1 MSNISKKIKKIKNF
15 DAEYPVLIVESNVK
29 ISNYIYDFLSLEL
42 GCDIDVAKSY
52 ADAEKFLEVKKYAF
66 AISSLNLSDDTAGN
80 IGRLLRV
87 KGVNFCII
95 SSSVGE
101 ELRTF
106 VYTLG
111 AIDYFLI
118 NSNGW
123 LNDIVMLIKRLNR
136 NSKMSALVVDSNQI
150 QRLILASKI
159 RKLNLNVIEA
169 ESGVQ
174 ALKKLQENPDTPLVL
189 TNFDLSDMDGELL
202 TIKIRA
208 NHQKDDMAIIGMS
221 SLNFFEN
228 DSRIVSKFI
237 KAGANDCL
245 HKQVSNE
252 EFLCKI
258 NQTLDFLELIRS
270 HKEKSIKDFLTGLY
284 NRRHFFTEGNV
295 VYKKQKGNVSLA
307 ILDIDFFKK
316 INDTYGH
323 DGGDETLI
331 TIASILHE
339 QFNKQILARIGG
351 EEFAVLFKCNL
362 EEARIQMEKFR
373 KTVEETILV
382 VKKKKFNMTIS
393 VGIATLDDD
402 ITSLNDLYQMA
413 DLKLYDAKKNGRNQV
428 VI

>member
-1 MSNISKKIKKIKNF
+1 MSNITKKIKKIKNF
-15 DAEYPVLIVESNVK
+15 DADFPVLIVESNPKVA
-29 ISNYIYDFLSLEL
+29 NLIYDYLSLEL
-42 GCDIDVAKSY
+42 GCDIDVAYSY
-52 ADAEKFLEVKKYAF
+52 KEAEEYVEENNYAF
-66 AISSLNLSDDTAGN
+66 SVSSVNLSDDTSGN

-87 KGVNFCII
+87 KNINFCVI
-95 SSSVGE
+95 SSMVGE

-106 VYTLG
+106 VHTLG

-118 NSNGW
+118 NSNSW

-136 NSKMSALVVDSNQI
+136 NSRMNALVVESNQI
-150 QRLILASKI
+150 QRLILTSKI

-169 ESGVQ
+169 DSGVQ
-174 ALKKLQENPDTPLVL
+174 ALKKLQENPDIPLVL
-189 TNFDLSDMDGELL
+189 TNFELSDMNGEDL
-202 TIKIRA
+202 TMKIRK

-221 SLNFFEN
+221 AVNFFEN

-284 NRRHFFTEGNV
+284 NRRHFFTEGSII
-295 VYKKQKGNVSLA
+295 YKKQKGNVSLA

-323 DGGDETLI
+323 DGGDETLV

-339 QFNKQILARIGG
+339 QFKNQVLARIGG
-351 EEFAVLFKCNL
+351 EEFAILFKCGLN
-362 EEARIQMEKFR
+362 EAQEKMEFFR

-382 VKKKKFNMTIS
+382 VKKKKFKMTVS
-393 VGIATLDDD
+393 VGIATVDEDINSLD
-402 ITSLNDLYQMA
+402 DLYQMA
-413 DLKLYDAKKNGRNQV
+413 DLKLYVAKNNGRNQV
-428 VI
+428 IV